1 MMKKFVSC
9 LLSAVLVFSVFQM
22 GILQASAEISGDYN
36 YTVVNNSTVTINY
49 YLGEGGVVKIP
60 AEIGGYPVTVI
71 GMQAFSSQS
80 AITGVSIPN
89 TVTLLSQEAFKGCIN
104 LTRVTIPASV
114 AEIQMHAFKDCSN
127 LAKVY
132 FLGNA
137 PIMGVRP
144 FEGCKAPSIFRVY
157 YMQGNSTFPATWIG
171 FTTVA
176 FTPLSTAP
184 AIGVDTTSPTNS
196 NVTVTVTYPNT
207 DEALQEYRINNGTW
221 TVYTVPLI
229 LSANATVYARCS
241 DSTGIS
247 GSTVSRYIG
256 NIAVN
261 GIVYSILGNNAEV
274 SVTGYI
280 GSGGAL
286 TIPATLGGLPV
297 TDIGISAFQNKTLL
311 TGVVIPDTV
320 TNISQS
326 AFYGCSGL
334 TSVTIGKNVSVI
346 GTAAFQNCS
355 NLVQVNIPDKVWS
368 LGQRAFMG
376 CSGLTK
382 AVVGNSVESISLH
395 AFRDCVNLTRV
406 ILPDNLKSITSYAF
420 NGCVKIKN
428 IVIPDKTTYVG
439 QEAFKGC
446 SLLANAYFMGNAPTM
461 DTLVFDSC
469 AVGFKVNYI
478 STNSGFT
485 PSWYTWTTIA
495 FTPLAA
501 PEIVVSTS
509 EPVTG
514 IVEVTVNFPSGKAD
528 NYQNKEV
535 KLSGGSWELYSE
547 PLILTVRKT
556 VSAAYTDL
564 SGKPSYRS
572 TRNIDNVFNDFTVV
586 ENSGKLTITRYI
598 GSGGSVIVPAEL
610 DRIPVVAIADN
621 AFNSFPSVTEVTIAE
636 GVTSIGES
644 AFYGCSGMQSVTL
657 PGTLTT
663 IGNNAFYGCYL
674 GSVSIP
680 KSVLSIGR
688 SAFSACS
695 GLNHIFVD
703 DENPNYADIDGV
715 LFNKGGTSLIQFPA
729 GSAEEYTVP
738 AGVTFIAKYAFAN
751 SPELYSVT
759 IPAAVTTVSEYA
771 FENCPNLT
779 IYCTAGSAARDYA
792 AGNGIPYVLIG
803 VSLAEVYCSGTVVD
817 RSQGFIYGLHTAMT
831 KAQFESDKVQIN
843 GDGHLSYTPENS
855 GVLGTGTI
863 VNVTENLTGTVWETY
878 HIVVFG
884 DVNGDGNI
892 DSADAGVLV
901 DYENYLITWDTNED
915 ASFVLAGD
923 VNADG
928 NVDSSDAGIIV
939 DYENYIVQISQNPFA
954 VIEG

>member
-1 MMKKFVSC
+1 MKKFVSV
-9 LLSAVLVFSVFQM
+9 LLAVVLTLSVFQV

-49 YLGEGGVVKIP
+49 YLGTGGFVKIP

-71 GMQAFSSQS
+71 GMQAFSAQS
-80 AITGVSIPN
+80 SITGISIPN
-89 TVTLLSQEAFKGCIN
+89 TVTTISQEAFKSCIG
-104 LTRVTIPASV
+104 LTRITIPASV
-114 AEIQMHAFKDCSN
+114 TEIQMNAFKDCSN

-137 PIMGVRP
+137 PVLGVRP

-157 YMQGNSTFPATWIG
+157 YVQGNSTFPGTWSG

-176 FTPLSTAP
+176 ITPLTAAP
-184 AIGVDTTSPTNS
+184 AIGVDTTAPTNG
-196 NVTVTVTYPNT
+196 NVSVTVTYPNT
-207 DEALQEYRINNGTW
+207 DEALQEYKIDNGSW
-221 TVYTVPLI
+221 SVYTAPLI

-241 DSTGIS
+241 DTAGNS

-261 GIVYSILGNNAEV
+261 GLLYSILGNNAAV
-274 SVTGYI
+274 SVTSYI
-280 GSGGAL
+280 GSGGML
-286 TIPATLGGLPV
+286 TIPASLGGLPV
-297 TDIGISAFQNKTLL
+297 TEIGISAFQNKTLL

-334 TSVTIGKNVSVI
+334 TSVSIGQNVSVI

-355 NLVQVNIPDKVWS
+355 NLAQVNIPDKVWS

-382 AVVGNSVESISLH
+382 AVVGNSIELISLH

-406 ILPDNLKSITSYAF
+406 ILPDNLKSIASYAF
-420 NGCVKIKN
+420 YGCVKLKDV
-428 IVIPDKTTYVG
+428 VIPDKTTYVG

-446 SLLANAYFMGNAPTM
+446 SLLANAYFMGTAPTM
-461 DTLVFDSC
+461 DMLVFDSC
-469 AVGFKVNYI
+469 AAGFKVNYI

-485 PSWYTWTTIA
+485 PSWYTWTTAA

-514 IVEVTVNFPSGKAD
+514 IVEVTVNYPAGKAD
-528 NYQNKEV
+528 TYQNKEF
-535 KLSGGSWELYSE
+535 KLSGASWELYTN
-547 PLILTVRKT
+547 TVALSDRRIF
-556 VSAAYTDL
+556 SAAYTDL
-564 SGKPSYRS
+564 NGKPSYRS

-586 ENSGKLTITRYI
+586 ENSGKLTITRYT
-598 GSGGSVIVPAEL
+598 GAGGSVLVPASI
-610 DRIPVVAIADN
+610 DGIPVVAIADN
-621 AFNSFPSVTEVTIAE
+621 AFNSFPAVTDVTITD
-636 GVTSIGES
+636 GVTAIGES

-663 IGNNAFYGCYL
+663 IGTKAFYGCSL

-688 SAFSACS
+688 SAFSACYS
-695 GLNHIFVD
+695 LNDILVD
-703 DENPNYADIDGV
+703 DDNPTYADIDGV
-715 LFNKGGTSLIQFPA
+715 LFNKGVTSLIQFPA

-738 AGVTFIAKYAFAN
+738 AGVTLIAKYAFAN

-771 FENCPNLT
+771 FEHCPNLT
-779 IYCTAGSAARDYA
+779 IYCTAGSAARGYA
-792 AGNGIPYVLIG
+792 AGNGIPYVIVG
-803 VSLAEVYCSGTVVD
+803 VSLESVYAAGAVID
-817 RSQGFIYGLHTAMT
+817 RTKFYIYGLSAGLT
-831 KAQFESDKVQIN
+831 KAQFESNKVQIN
-843 GDGHLSYTPENS
+843 GDGYLRYTPA
-855 GVLGTGTI
+855 GDTLGTGMT
-863 VNVTENLTGTVWETY
+863 VEVKEQTTGTVWETFR
-878 HIVVFG
+878 IAIFG
-884 DVNGDGNI
+884 DVNGDSSI
-892 DSADAGVLV
+892 DSIDAGVLVDAENYLVNWDAPANAVYKFAGDVNLDGTVDSIDAGILV
-901 DYENYLITWDTNED
+901 DYENYL
-915 ASFVLAGD
+915 VP
-923 VNADG
+923 
-928 NVDSSDAGIIV
+928 
-939 DYENYIVQISQNPFA
+939 ISQDPYS

>member
-1 MMKKFVSC
+1 M
-9 LLSAVLVFSVFQM
+9 LVFALTATLIQT
-22 GILQASAEISGDYN
+22 GALTASAEISGDYN
-36 YTVVNNSTVTINY
+36 YTVINNTAVTINY
-49 YLGEGGVVKIP
+49 YLGNSEAVTIP
-60 AEIGGYPVTVI
+60 ATIAGLPVTVI
-71 GMQAFSSQS
+71 GQQAFSSNS
-80 AITGVSIPN
+80 TMKTVS
-89 TVTLLSQEAFKGCIN
+89 
-104 LTRVTIPASV
+104 IPASV
-114 AEIQMHAFKDCSN
+114 TTISMEAFKSCIGLTRITIPGSTTEIQMYAFKDCSN

-137 PIMGVRP
+137 PVMGTRP
-144 FEGCKAPSIFRVY
+144 FEGCKPPSTFRVY
-157 YMQGNSTFPATWIG
+157 YVQGNSTFPGTWNG

-176 FTPLSTAP
+176 FTPLATAP
-184 AIGVDTTSPTNS
+184 TIGVDTTSPTNS

-207 DEALQEYRINNGTW
+207 DEALQEYKINNGTW
-221 TVYTVPLI
+221 SVYTAPLI

-241 DSTGIS
+241 DSAGIS

-261 GIVYSILGNNAEV
+261 GIVYNILGNNAEV

-280 GSGGAL
+280 GIGGAL

-346 GTAAFQNCS
+346 GTAAFQNCG
-355 NLVQVNIPDKVWS
+355 NLAQVTIPDKVWS
-368 LGQRAFMG
+368 LGERAFMG
-376 CSGLTK
+376 CSGLMK

-406 ILPDNLKSITSYAF
+406 ILPDNLKSIAAYAF
-420 NGCVKIKN
+420 YGCVKLKN
-428 IVIPDKTTYVG
+428 IVIPDKAFYIG

-446 SLLANAYFMGNAPTM
+446 SLLANTYFMGNAPTM

-469 AVGFKVNYI
+469 AAGFKVNYI

-485 PSWYTWTTIA
+485 PSWYTWTTAA

-535 KLSGGSWELYSE
+535 KLSGGSWALYSE

-564 SGKPSYRS
+564 NGKPSYRN

-598 GSGGSVIVPAEL
+598 GSGGSVIVPASI

-621 AFNSFPSVTEVTIAE
+621 AFNSFPSVTEVTIAQ
-636 GVTSIGES
+636 GVTSIGER
-644 AFYGCSGMQSVTL
+644 AFYGCSGLQSISL
-657 PGTLTT
+657 PNTLTT
-663 IGNNAFYGCYL
+663 IGSSAFYGCLL
-674 GSVSIP
+674 GSVVIP

-695 GLNHIFVD
+695 SLNNIFVD

-715 LFNKGGTSLIQFPA
+715 LFYKGDTSLIQFPA

-759 IPAAVTTVSEYA
+759 IPASVTTVSEYA
-771 FENCPNLT
+771 FDNCPNLT

-792 AGNGIPYVLIG
+792 AGNGIPYVLFG
-803 VSLAEVYCSGTVVD
+803 VSLESVYAAGAVID
-817 RSQGFIYGLHTAMT
+817 RSQGFIYGLPAGLT
-831 KAQFESDKVQIN
+831 KTQFESNKVQIS
-843 GDGHLSYTPENS
+843 GDGYLSYIPASNT
-855 GVLGTGTI
+855 LGTGMT
-863 VNVTENLTGTVWETY
+863 VEVKEQSTGTVWETY
-878 HIVVFG
+878 RIVIFG
-884 DVNGDGNI
+884 DVNGDSAI
-892 DSADAGVLV
+892 DSIDAGVLMDV
-901 DYENYLITWDTNED
+901 ENSILDWDTED
-915 ASFVLAGD
+915 KAAYRFAGD
-923 VNADG
+923 VNDDG
-928 NVDSSDAGIIV
+928 NVDNIDAGIIV
-939 DYENYIVQISQNPFA
+939 DYENYLQEISQDPFS
-954 VIEG
+954 VID

>member
-1 MMKKFVSC
+1 MKKFVSGM
-9 LLSAVLVFSVFQM
+9 LAAVLFLSVFQM
-22 GILQASAEISGDYN
+22 GILQASAEIIGDYN

-49 YLGEGGVVKIP
+49 YLGTGGFVKIP

-71 GMQAFSSQS
+71 GMQAFSSQP
-80 AITGVSIPN
+80 AITSVSIPN
-89 TVTLLSQEAFKGCIN
+89 TVTTISQEAFKGCIN

-114 AEIQMHAFKDCSN
+114 TEIQMYAFKDCSN

-137 PIMGVRP
+137 PIMGTRP

-157 YMQGNSTFPATWIG
+157 YTQGNSTFPGTWIG

-176 FTPLSTAP
+176 FTPLSAAP
-184 AIGVDTTSPTNS
+184 AIGVDTSSPTNG

-207 DEALQEYRINNGTW
+207 DEALQEYKINNGAW
-221 TVYTVPLI
+221 SVYAAPVV

-241 DSTGIS
+241 DAAGNS
-247 GSTVSRYIG
+247 GSAVSRYIG

-261 GIVYSILGNNAEV
+261 GIVYSILGNNADV

-286 TIPATLGGLPV
+286 TIPAALGGLPV

-311 TGVVIPDTV
+311 TGVNIPDTV

-355 NLVQVNIPDKVWS
+355 SLTQVIIPDKVWS

-376 CSGLTK
+376 CSGLMK
-382 AVVGNSVESISLH
+382 AVVGNSIESVSLH
-395 AFRDCVNLTRV
+395 AFRDCINLTRV
-406 ILPDNLKSITSYAF
+406 ILPDNLKSITAYAF
-420 NGCVKIKN
+420 YGCVKLKD
-428 IVIPDKTTYVG
+428 IVIPDKTTYIG

-446 SLLANAYFMGNAPTM
+446 SLLANAYYMGNAPTM
-461 DTLVFDSC
+461 ETLAFDSC
-469 AVGFKVNYI
+469 AAGFKVNYI

-485 PSWYTWTTIA
+485 PSWYTWTTAA

-514 IVEVTVNFPSGKAD
+514 IVEVTVNYPAGKAS
-528 NYQNKEV
+528 NVQNKEY
-535 KLSGGSWELYSE
+535 KLSGASWEVYTD
-547 PLILTVRKT
+547 TVALSDRRT
-556 VSAAYTDL
+556 FTAAYTDL

-572 TRNIDNVFNDFTVV
+572 TRDIDNVFNDFTVV
-586 ENSGKLTITRYI
+586 NNSGKLTITRYV
-598 GSGGSVIVPAEL
+598 GAGGSVVVPAAI

-621 AFNSFPSVTEVTIAE
+621 AFNSFPAVTDVTIAE

-663 IGNNAFYGCYL
+663 IGTKAFYGCFL

-680 KSVLSIGR
+680 KSVMSIGR

-695 GLNHIFVD
+695 TLNDILVD

-715 LFNKGGTSLIQFPA
+715 LFNKGKTSLIQFPA
-729 GSAEEYTVP
+729 RSAEEYIVP
-738 AGVTFIAKYAFAN
+738 AGITSIAKYAFAN

-759 IPAAVTTVSEYA
+759 IPAAVKIVSDYA

-779 IYCTAGSAARDYA
+779 ISCTYDSAARDYA
-792 AGNGIPYVLIG
+792 AGNGIPYIIIG
-803 VSLAEVYCSGTVVD
+803 SYLTEIYCSGTVID
-817 RSQGFIYGLHTAMT
+817 RTGGFIYGLPAGLT
-831 KAQFESDKVQIN
+831 KAQFESNRVLIN
-843 GDGHLSYTPENS
+843 GNARLVYTPDN
-855 GVLGTGTI
+855 GTLGTG
-863 VNVTENLTGTVWETY
+863 VTAELIDNTTNFVWETY
-878 HIVVFG
+878 SIVIFGDVNRDGNINGIDAGVMIDVENYLVSWDLTEDAARYLAG

-892 DSADAGVLV
+892 TSIDAGTVV
-901 DYENYLITWDTNED
+901 DYENYMVTIN
-915 ASFVLAGD
+915 
-923 VNADG
+923 
-928 NVDSSDAGIIV
+928 
-939 DYENYIVQISQNPFA
+939 QNPFA
-954 VIEG
+954 VIDG